1 MVLSAPTWSRSWRVW
16 RRRPYEVLAQAG
28 RQAAEA
34 GADHRKSTPDP
45 AEFSA
50 KTDIDGLPK
59 LWCATDLK
67 LAAQPSWLTK
77 DRIPRTRRHPPGR
90 RRRDRQEPAVGVGGR
105 RCPHRKGR
113 CHHRKGVARVRHSGP
128 QALTGDHRRHRRRLA
143 GHDRAGVS
151 QRPLT
156 GGRGSLCRHGPSCR
170 PSSRA

>member
-1 MVLSAPTWSRSWRVW
+1 MVLSAPTWSRSWLVW

-67 LAAQPSWLTK
+67 PAAQPSWLTK
-77 DRIPRTRRHPPGR
+77 DRIPRTRRHPPSR
-90 RRRDRQEPAVGVGGR
+90 RRRDRQEPAVGRVVAAVTIGKALPEFGIPARKPSPVTIVLTEDGWQDMIGR
-105 RCPHRKGR
+105 EL
-113 CHHRKGVARVRHSGP
+113 VNGP
-128 QALTGDHRRHRRRLA
+128 S
-143 GHDRAGVS
+143 RAAE
-151 QRPLT
+151 
-156 GGRGSLCRHGPSCR
+156 GPSCR
-170 PSSRA
+170 PSSRASLPSQSR

>member
-59 LWCATDLK
+59 LWCVTDLK
-67 LAAQPSWLTK
+67 PAAQPSWLTK
-77 DRIPRTRRHPPGR
+77 DRFPRTRRHPPGR

-105 RCPHRKGR
+105 RCHY
-113 CHHRKGVARVRHSGP
+113 
-128 QALTGDHRRHRRRLA
+128 RRPF
-143 GHDRAGVS
+143 G
-151 QRPLT
+151 T
-156 GGRGSLCRHGPSCR
+156 GGRLLWTPIRWPLSGGAQPMPSITAGI
-170 PSSRA
+170 PSVTKPVTSRA